1 MYVNWVLRCEVKFEY
16 VIWLYI
22 GLYLCGIVVLINVEG
37 NVCNNSFEFWSICVL

>member
-16 VIWLYI
+16 VILLYI

-37 NVCNNSFEFWSICVL
+37 NVCNYSF